1 MASVMSKMSLPLPP
15 YKLTD
20 LWRNIFQ
27 TLIAMQFDSWT
38 CLEDRRAIRALA
50 KDMNNKELVVQIH
63 LRIDMLQRAHALLN
77 KKIDASEEEEEEVY
91 ANGNYED
98 CGGFDLEMRR
108 LNAMSAGAAAWAE
121 FYS

>member
-1 MASVMSKMSLPLPP
+1 MSKPSLPLPPP

-91 ANGNYED
+91 TNGNYED

>member
-1 MASVMSKMSLPLPP
+1 MASVMSKPSLPLPP

-50 KDMNNKELVVQIH
+50 KDMNNKELVVQVH
-63 LRIDMLQRAHALLN
+63 LRINMLQRAHALLN

-91 ANGNYED
+91 TNGNYED

>member
-91 ANGNYED
+91 TNGNYED